1 LSTHISLISSD
12 AQLLQLVRETGLRC
26 STIASDTLSTLAH
39 LGGAQPAVLIVDL
52 RGQPGIPP
60 GIALLKRN
68 HPGTGVLLVAA
79 KLDPA
84 LMLEAMRAGVNEFVT
99 EPLALADLE
108 LAIKR
113 LVGNL
118 TPVAQGDTYA
128 VIGAKG
134 GVGATTVAVNCATA
148 LAKAEPG
155 STLLIDLNVA
165 CGDAAVFLGAEPRFS
180 VTDALEN
187 VQRLDAA
194 FFSGLVVR
202 TKSGLDLLG
211 ASGRP
216 VTGNFDT
223 MRIRTLLDFAA
234 RTNRFTVLDVPRSD
248 TVALDSL
255 DSATKIVLVV
265 NQELATVRTAARMA
279 ATLRQRYGQGRLHLV
294 LTRTDRRAEIG
305 HEDVE
310 RTVGVDIAHTFPSDY
325 RLALQA
331 MNKGR
336 PLVLDGQHELSKAFT
351 VFARELAGVRA
362 RAPQTETVRAGGLF
376 GRLAPRKA

>member
-1 LSTHISLISSD
+1 MSAVIKLVTSD
-12 AQLLQLVRETGLRC
+12 PQLAQLVRDMGTPC
-26 STIASDTLSTLAH
+26 SLVAREALSTLSQP
-39 LGGAQPAVLIVDL
+39 GVAQSPVLIVDL
-52 RGQPGIPP
+52 RGHDGLPP
-60 GIALLKRN
+60 AIAILKRN
-68 HPGTGVLLVAA
+68 HPATAVLLVAA

-84 LMLEAMRAGVNEFVT
+84 IMLEAMRAGVSEFVT
-99 EPLALADLE
+99 EPLAVADLQA
-108 LAIKR
+108 AIKR
-113 LVGNL
+113 LVGN
-118 TPVAQGDTYA
+118 VAAAAQGEVFA
-128 VIGAKG
+128 VVGAKG
-134 GVGATTVAVNCATA
+134 GVGATTVVVNAATA
-148 LAKAEPG
+148 LAKGDPG

-180 VTDALEN
+180 VMDALEN
-187 VQRLDAA
+187 VQRLDTA
-194 FFSGLVVR
+194 FFRGLVVR
-202 TKSGLDLLG
+202 TKSGLDFLG

-216 VTGNFDT
+216 VTANFDST
-223 MRIRTLLDFAA
+223 RIRTLLDFSA

-255 DSATKIVLVV
+255 DNATKIVLVV

-279 ATLRQRYGQGRLHLV
+279 ATLRQRYGQNRLHLV

-310 RTVGVDIAHTFPSDY
+310 RTVGVEIAHTFPSDY

-351 VFARELAGVRA
+351 IFARDLAGVPA
-362 RAPQTETVRAGGLF
+362 HAPQIEKARAGGLF

>member
-1 LSTHISLISSD
+1 MSAVIKLVTSD
-12 AQLLQLVRETGLRC
+12 AQLGQLVRDTGMPC
-26 STIASDTLSTLAH
+26 SVVAREAVSTLAQP
-39 LGGAQPAVLIVDL
+39 GATQPVVLIVDL
-52 RGQPGIPP
+52 RGQEGIPP
-60 GIALLKRN
+60 VVATLKRN
-68 HPGTGVLLVAA
+68 HPTTGVLLVATT
-79 KLDPA
+79 LDPS
-84 LMLEAMRAGVNEFVT
+84 LMLEAMRAGVNECVT
-99 EPLALADLE
+99 EPISVSALQV
-108 LAIKR
+108 AIKR

-118 TPVAQGDTYA
+118 APTAPGDTFA

-134 GVGATTVAVNCATA
+134 GVGATTVAVNAATA
-148 LAKAEPG
+148 LARAEPG
-155 STLLIDLNVA
+155 STLLVDLNVA

-180 VTDALEN
+180 VMDALEH

-194 FFSGLVVR
+194 FFKGLVER
-202 TKSGLDLLG
+202 TKAGPNLLG

-223 MRIRTLLDFAA
+223 ARIRTLLDFVS

-279 ATLRQRYGQGRLHLV
+279 ATLRQRYGQSRLHLV

-310 RTVGVDIAHTFPSDY
+310 RTVGIEIAHTFPSDY

-351 VFARELAGVRA
+351 AFARELAGIPAHPSRA
-362 RAPQTETVRAGGLF
+362 EKAHAGGLF
-376 GRLAPRKA
+376 GRLATRRA